1 MERMKKITDREII
14 NIVKNDL
21 GEEITIHDIDRTH
34 RLGKRKLDNNVPR
47 PIIVKFTRH
56 NFHNKIFK
64 TKKKLKEKTVSTT
77 EGLTKRRVVELE
89 KVRQMYDFKKDFVI
103 CVVTGR

>member
-21 GEEITIHDIDRTH
+21 GEEITIHDIDRAH
-34 RLGKRKLDNNVPR
+34 RLGKRKIDNNVLP
-47 PIIVKFTRH
+47 PIIVKFTRY
-56 NFHNKIFK
+56 NFHNRIFK
-64 TKKKLKEKTVSTT
+64 TKKKLKEKTVSTA

-89 KVRQMYDFKKDFVI
+89 KVRQSMILRKI
-103 CVVTGR
+103 L

>member
-21 GEEITIHDIDRTH
+21 EDEITIHDIDRTH
-34 RLGKRKLDNNVPR
+34 RSGKRKLDNNVLR
-47 PIIVKFTRH
+47 PIIVKFTRY
-56 NFHNKIFK
+56 NFHNRIFK
-64 TKKKLKEKTVSTT
+64 TKKKFKEKTVSTT

-89 KVRQMYDFKKDFVI
+89 KVRQMYDFKKDFMI